1 MRNIEKM
8 SVALGVALLLFASLP
23 ESILAQDGK
32 EAVLAH
38 VEANAGRYGEIA
50 QAMWDLA
57 ELGYMEHESAALLES
72 SRRTRGSALK
82 SGSRRC
88 PPRLW
93 RRTGPGVLS

>member
-1 MRNIEKM
+1 
-8 SVALGVALLLFASLP
+8 
-23 ESILAQDGK
+23 
-32 EAVLAH
+32 
-38 VEANAGRYGEIA
+38 
-50 QAMWDLA
+50 MWDLA